1 MDAVPSVIDRVN
13 LLVPG
18 FAERASSHDRAASF
32 PFENFQELSE
42 AGLLALPVPKVLG
55 GAGAGVREAARVV
68 NAVGKADAATALV
81 LAMHY
86 IHHLVITRNGNW
98 PAHLA
103 QRVSR
108 DAVNGL
114 ALINALRVEPD
125 QGSPSRGGLPQTTAK
140 RTAEGW
146 RMTGR
151 KIYST
156 GAPILKWYTVWAKT
170 DEPDVRVGVFLVPAG
185 LPGTE
190 IVETWDHLG
199 LRASGSHDVV
209 FDDVLIPLDHEVDL
223 RRPSDWGAPDVS
235 QATIQAVLV
244 GTVYDGVARAARDWL
259 IDFLKTRTPSS
270 LGAPLATLP
279 RAQEIAGGIEVKLAV
294 NARLLDTFARDI
306 DDGVTLTPVEANI
319 LKLTVTNN
327 AVAVV
332 EDALSLTSN
341 HGLTRANPLERH
353 YRDVLCSRV
362 HTPQDDSTKIS
373 AGRIA
378 LGI

>member
-1 MDAVPSVIDRVN
+1 MDAVPSIIDRVN

-18 FAERASSHDRAASF
+18 FAERAPLHDRAASF
-32 PFENFQELSE
+32 PFENFQELSG
-42 AGLLALPVPKVLG
+42 AGLLALPVPKALG
-55 GAGAGVREAARVV
+55 GAGAGVREAVRVV

-140 RTAEGW
+140 RTADGW
-146 RMTGR
+146 RITGR

-156 GAPILKWYTVWAKT
+156 GSPILKWYTVWAKT

-209 FDDVLIPLDHEVDL
+209 FDDVLVPLDNEVDL
-223 RRPSDWGAPDVS
+223 RRPGEWGAPDVS
-235 QATIQAVLV
+235 QATTQAVLV
-244 GTVYDGVARAARDWL
+244 GAVYDGVARAARDWL

-279 RAQEIAGGIEVKLAV
+279 RAQEIVGGIEAKLAV
-294 NARLLDTFARDI
+294 NARLLETFARDI

-353 YRDVLCSRV
+353 YRDVLCGRV

>member
-1 MDAVPSVIDRVN
+1 MDAVPSIIDRVN

-18 FAERASSHDRAASF
+18 FAERAPSHDRAASF

-42 AGLLALPVPKVLG
+42 ASLLALPVPKALG

-108 DAVNGL
+108 DAVNGP

-140 RTAEGW
+140 RTTEGW

-156 GAPILKWYTVWAKT
+156 GSPILKWYTVWAKT
-170 DEPDVRVGVFLVPAG
+170 HEPDVRVGVFLVPAG

-223 RRPSDWGAPDVS
+223 RRPSEWGAPDVS

-244 GTVYDGVARAARDWL
+244 GAVYDGVARAARDWL

-279 RAQEIAGGIEVKLAV
+279 RVQEIVGGIEAKLAV
-294 NARLLDTFARDI
+294 NARLLETFARDI

-353 YRDVLCSRV
+353 YRDVLCGRV